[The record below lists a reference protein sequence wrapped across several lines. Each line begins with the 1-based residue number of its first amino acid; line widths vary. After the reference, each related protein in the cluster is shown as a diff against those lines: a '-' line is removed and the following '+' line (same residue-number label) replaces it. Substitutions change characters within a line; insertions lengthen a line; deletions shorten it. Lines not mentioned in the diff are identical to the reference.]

1 MAEELFGWM
10 FVANYPMLFEKR
22 RMAKQVKVETWLDLA
37 QALRELGVEE
47 LERNKTKTVQNQMS
61 YIV

>member
-10 FVANYPMLFEKR
+10 FIANYPMLFEKR

-37 QALRELGVEE
+37 QTLHELGVDE
-47 LERNKTKTVQNQMS
+47 LEKNKTKAAQDHMS

>member
-10 FVANYPMLFEKR
+10 FIANLPMLFEKR
-22 RMAKQVKVETWLDLA
+22 RMAKQVKVETWLDLT
-37 QALRELGVEE
+37 QMLKELGVE
-47 LERNKTKTVQNQMS
+47 KIDASKPKTVHDQMS